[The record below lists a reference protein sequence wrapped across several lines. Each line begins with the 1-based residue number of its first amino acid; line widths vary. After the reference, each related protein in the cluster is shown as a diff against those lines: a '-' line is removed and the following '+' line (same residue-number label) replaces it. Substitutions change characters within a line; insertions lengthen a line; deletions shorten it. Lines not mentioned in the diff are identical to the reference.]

1 MLSSPIASLSRQID
15 KVMSENQKNNMYN
28 FYLRFQDSWDPQG
41 LVRKGMKKDP
51 LNKKLRVTHVRQY
64 EEAIF
69 NKIQPK
75 EKVYDFVHDED
86 EIIIHGLSN
95 GKRLI
100 YLNLSVRFE

>member
-1 MLSSPIASLSRQID
+1 MA
-15 KVMSENQKNNMYN
+15 ENQKNNMYN
-28 FYLRFQDSWDPQG
+28 FYLRFQDSWDPQE
-41 LVRKGMKKDP
+41 LVRKGRKKDP

-86 EIIIHGLSN
+86 EIIIPGLSN

-100 YLNLSVRFE
+100 HFNLSVRFE